1 MRFRKDFGFIIIY
14 KLILIIISSGFFYS
28 NLIGYHIISLL
39 ILVLG
44 SMILVKFDILHPYTW
59 FGGIYLLYS
68 LSYPI
73 LYLLNSI
80 HAQIGY
86 SKEIM
91 ILQWLAYAVFFIFVS
106 SSRIQK
112 YETQKMYNIHPI
124 NRYIIVIAIL
134 IILVTISYLASL
146 GNIKKTDIEETFI
159 VFIGFRMG
167 LILLVIYS
175 IELINYINLKSK
187 KIFYLIIVVFLTMF
201 LLFLYSGERDFLY
214 RFFIITFITIFAFSS
229 KKNRLKM
236 YISIP
241 FVGLLLPLINKIK
254 FLGLRGEISS
264 DKENII
270 ESILM
275 SDFHAASRN
284 LQTLINYKDSWDF
297 FYGYTFLMDILNAF
311 KLSFL
316 NHDNFATIR
325 WYNERFF
332 AEERAGQGFTIVGE
346 GYINFGYLGVI
357 VLFIFLSLII
367 NLLYKNS
374 NKNIY
379 NFIIYVYS
387 IPIFMYATRAD
398 LANIISPMLNYILIT
413 IIILW
418 IINNFSK
425 EIFMKNKNNSKS

>member
-1 MRFRKDFGFIIIY
+1 
-14 KLILIIISSGFFYS
+14 
-28 NLIGYHIISLL
+28 
-39 ILVLG
+39 
-44 SMILVKFDILHPYTW
+44 
-59 FGGIYLLYS
+59 
-68 LSYPI
+68 
-73 LYLLNSI
+73 
-80 HAQIGY
+80 
-86 SKEIM
+86 M